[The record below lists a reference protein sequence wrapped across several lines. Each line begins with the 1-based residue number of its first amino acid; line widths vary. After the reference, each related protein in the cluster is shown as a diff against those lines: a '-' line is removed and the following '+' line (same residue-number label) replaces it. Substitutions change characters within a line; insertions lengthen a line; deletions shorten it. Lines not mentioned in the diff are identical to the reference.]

1 MEGARRNGVAEDQ
14 DRFEA
19 KAVIDA
25 QIANHPVGLYMR
37 EINRVELITTAKEQ
51 ALASGIEL
59 VSHLEDLELELAGE
73 LGYDYGED
81 HGAAGA
87 PSTVL

>member
-25 QIANHPVGLYMR
+25 EIANHPVGLYMR
-37 EINRVELITTAKEQ
+37 EIYWVELITAAKEQ

-59 VSHLEDLELELAGE
+59 VSHLEELEQGLA
-73 LGYDYGED
+73 
-81 HGAAGA
+81 
-87 PSTVL
+87 